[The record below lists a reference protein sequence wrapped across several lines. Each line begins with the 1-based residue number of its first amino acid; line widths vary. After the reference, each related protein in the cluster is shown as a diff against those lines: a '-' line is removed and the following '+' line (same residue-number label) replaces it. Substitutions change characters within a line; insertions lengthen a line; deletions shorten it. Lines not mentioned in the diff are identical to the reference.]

1 MGDCEHLSFE
11 LLTEDYLMNYHGANR
26 EVSGETK
33 RKACRVMGLVP
44 NDLISTN
51 PTASLAFDLS
61 AGSSL
66 NKICSQTVDVE
77 PSIQEKDRQRQ
88 WESVGVTEINP
99 KIPSEPKRHKIQ
111 RTVSISKDGAL
122 WPR

>member
-1 MGDCEHLSFE
+1 
-11 LLTEDYLMNYHGANR
+11 MNHHGANR
-26 EVSGETK
+26 EVSRETK
-33 RKACRVMGLVP
+33 RKAGRVMGLAP

-51 PTASLAFDLS
+51 PTASPAFDLS

-66 NKICSQTVDVE
+66 NKICSQRVDVE
-77 PSIQEKDRQRQ
+77 PSIQEKDWQRQ

-99 KIPSEPKRHKIQ
+99 KIPSEPKLQITQ